1 VDVTSIGE
9 VTDFAENQRVS
20 CDNLGTVVDVR
31 DVRPTEREVK
41 VVRRGTDHTAVES

>member
-1 VDVTSIGE
+1 MDVTSIGE

-31 DVRPTEREVK
+31 PTEREVK